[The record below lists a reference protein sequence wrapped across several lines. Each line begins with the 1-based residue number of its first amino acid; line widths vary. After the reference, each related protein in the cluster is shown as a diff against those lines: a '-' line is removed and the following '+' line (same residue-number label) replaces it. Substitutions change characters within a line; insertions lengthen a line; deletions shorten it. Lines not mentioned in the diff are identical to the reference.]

1 MSKSEY
7 WFYVINTAVILLTVS
22 YITLMFTGCT
32 VKVLTFGTDK
42 DYEHQDYIIGTKKTN
57 D

>member
-1 MSKSEY
+1 MN
-7 WFYVINTAVILLTVS
+7 IAVILLAIA
-22 YITLMFTGCT
+22 YIILTFTGCT